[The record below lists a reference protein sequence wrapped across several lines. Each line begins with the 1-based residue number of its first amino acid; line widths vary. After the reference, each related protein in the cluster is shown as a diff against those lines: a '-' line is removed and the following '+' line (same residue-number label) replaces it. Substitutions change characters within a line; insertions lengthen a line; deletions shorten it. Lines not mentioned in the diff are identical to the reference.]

1 MSDQPSRLELLRFA
15 RRVVVQQATAAVRQ
29 LDGWI
34 ADEERREAERRRG
47 EEMRPPPP
55 DWLLQYG
62 LNRKNVDA
70 VHAGDCWAATKSGRC
85 RPASR
90 EQVVEAL
97 RHGVPACMHCRPDTA
112 LGLLDNP

>member
-1 MSDQPSRLELLRFA
+1 M
-15 RRVVVQQATAAVRQ
+15 QQATAAVRQ
-29 LDGWI
+29 LHGWI
-34 ADEERREAERRRG
+34 AGEEWCEAERRRG

-70 VHAGDCWAATKSGRC
+70 VHAGDYCAATKSGRC

-97 RHGVPACMHCRPDTA
+97 RPGVLACVHCRQDTA

>member
-1 MSDQPSRLELLRFA
+1 MRSFQCVVLPALPQSAEYA
-15 RRVVVQQATAAVRQ
+15 RH
-29 LDGWI
+29 DFESEWI

-70 VHAGDCWAATKSGRC
+70 ARAGDCWAATKSGRW
-85 RPASR
+85 RPASHERPDKWTPR
-90 EQVVEAL
+90 EL
-97 RHGVPACMHCRPDTA
+97 RHSFVSLLSDRGVP
-112 LGLLDNP
+112 L